1 VTLTDALLEPYLG
14 ASTAARPLLTHYDDA
29 TGERVELSAATAAN
43 WAAKAAN
50 LLRDECDVEPGTPLA
65 VLLPAHWQTAT
76 VLLAAWW
83 CGAEVVVE
91 PADAR
96 WVLCDADRVDLALAA
111 TAASA
116 PRIPRLA
123 APAARTRSGGGVVA
137 LSLDAFGRGIAGL
150 PAGVVDF
157 APEVRLHGD
166 DFAPLEPLPDT
177 APALAGGTVAEVL
190 ADARARAER
199 LGIGAADRVLSTLEW
214 GTLDGVGDGL
224 LAVLAAGA
232 SLVQCRHADPAALD
246 HRAATEKATVRLG

>member
-1 VTLTDALLEPYLG
+1 MTLTDALLAPYLG
-14 ASTAARPLLTHYDDA
+14 GPTAARPLLTHYDDA
-29 TGERVELSAATAAN
+29 TGERVELSGTTTAN

-50 LLRDECDVEPGTPLA
+50 LLRDECDVEPGTRLA

-83 CGAEVVVE
+83 CGAEVVAD

-111 TAASA
+111 E
-116 PRIPRLA
+116 PD
-123 APAARTRSGGGVVA
+123 GGVVA
-137 LSLDAFGRGIAGL
+137 LSLEALGGGVPGL

-166 DFAPLEPLPDT
+166 EFTPWEPLPDT
-177 APALAGGTVAEVL
+177 APALAGRTVAEVL
-190 ADARARAER
+190 ADARARAGR

-214 GTLDGVGDGL
+214 GAPDGVADGL

-246 HRAATEKATVRLG
+246 RRARAEKATVRLG